1 MATLYDLAMQYLA
14 QALPSGKIFPD
25 TIPPLVP
32 PAEDTP
38 VQPEEGI
45 LGTQVARN
53 IGADNYSVY
62 NPDPTRLRTSDQY
75 SPFAYRQASEK
86 TFYDTTTAAN
96 KMMDMYP
103 DYYGVGQKS
112 GIERLLSKL
121 PGQQILKGITDA
133 LPVNRRAIIEN
144 EALGAGISLD
154 DIGRIVQGPG
164 AYDTAENIMAGY
176 NLAQITPQTIEK
188 RRAKIKE
195 TMSKEG
201 YSGNLQERL
210 DALDEFEEKMFG
222 TTGIKSK
229 ADLVF
234 DDKSLKK
241 DPTYKTF
248 DQLVS
253 EGLLAGDDDD
263 EDLTYEEVQALKS
276 QFKSPIPTGITSAY
290 PGMGGITGG
299 GNIFDE
305 VALTSGGGG
314 ITNIDFT
321 SGDIKTSGGTTVG
334 NIYDEFKKPAG
345 TINITNPYSGGD
357 GGVQSNITSS
367 GGGGGGPSYGGMGS
381 IGSGGVS
388 RNDGASSRSEYD
400 SNPTGYSGSF

>member
-144 EALGAGISLD
+144 EALGAGFRLN
-154 DIGRIVQGPG
+154 DIGQIVAAPG
-164 AYDTAENIMAGY
+164 SAYDPSGLNIMAGY
-176 NLAQITPQTIEK
+176 NLAKIDQSTFDK
-188 RRAKIKE
+188 RRERAKKNM
-195 TMSKEG
+195 TPEG
-201 YSGNLQERL
+201 YEEFNK
-210 DALDEFEEKMFG
+210 ALTAAEEKILG
-222 TTGIKSK
+222 EKGIKSK

>member
-62 NPDPTRLRTSDQY
+62 NPDPTRLRTADQY

-144 EALGAGISLD
+144 EALGAGFRLN
-154 DIGRIVQGPG
+154 DIGQIVAAPG
-164 AYDTAENIMAGY
+164 SAYDPSGLNIMAGY
-176 NLAQITPQTIEK
+176 NLAKIDQSTFDK
-188 RRAKIKE
+188 RRERAKKNM
-195 TMSKEG
+195 TPEG
-201 YSGNLQERL
+201 YEEFNK
-210 DALDEFEEKMFG
+210 ALTAAEEKILG
-222 TTGIKSK
+222 AKGIKSK

-263 EDLTYEEVQALKS
+263 DDLTYEEVQALKS

-290 PGMGGITGG
+290 PGMGITTGG
-299 GNIFDE
+299 GNIYDE

-314 ITNIDFT
+314 ITNINPT
-321 SGDIKTSGGTTVG
+321 TGDINVGTTTVG
-334 NIYDEFKKPAG
+334 NIYDEVALTG
-345 TINITNPYSGGD
+345 GGNIYDEVALTGGGSTTPDYSNVTTGGPPS
-357 GGVQSNITSS
+357 Q
-367 GGGGGGPSYGGMGS
+367 GGGGGGPPSQGGGAVNTSQGS
-381 IGSGGVS
+381 TQG
-388 RNDGASSRSEYD
+388 RAASSWMD
-400 SNPTGYSGSF
+400 L

>member
-45 LGTQVARN
+45 IGTQVARN

-121 PGQQILKGITDA
+121 PGEKILKGITDA

-144 EALGAGISLD
+144 EALGAGFRLN
-154 DIGRIVQGPG
+154 DIGQIVSDGG
-164 AYDTAENIMAGY
+164 AAYDPSGLNIMAGY
-176 NLAQITPQTIEK
+176 NLAKVDQSTFDK
-188 RRAKIKE
+188 RRERAKKNM
-195 TMSKEG
+195 TPEG
-201 YSGNLQERL
+201 YEEFNK
-210 DALDEFEEKMFG
+210 ALTAAEEKILG
-222 TTGIKSK
+222 EKGIKSK

-263 EDLTYEEVQALKS
+263 DDLTFEEIQALKT
-276 QFKSPIPTGITSAY
+276 QFQSPVSIPTGITSSY
-290 PGMGGITGG
+290 PGQGFIDQGLS
-299 GNIFDE
+299 
-305 VALTSGGGG
+305 VAPGGG
-314 ITNIDFT
+314 ITTIKPTTPDGDTADFAY
-321 SGDIKTSGGTTVG
+321 TTTTP
-334 NIYDEFKKPAG
+334 K
-345 TINITNPYSGGD
+345 TINITNPYSGGS
-357 GGVQSNITSS
+357 GGVQSNFGGSS
-367 GGGGGGPSYGGMGS
+367 GGGGPSYGGMSS
-381 IGSGGVS
+381 IGSGGSTAANRS
-388 RNDGASSRSEYD
+388 RTSSRVEGGRTRAY
-400 SNPTGYSGSF
+400 GL